1 MTEQEII
8 NTVKEIT
15 AQKRHKQSNDVNLN
29 SNFTQDLGADSLDML
44 EIIWQ
49 ISEKCDIQPKLL
61 EDQLARQNI
70 TSVTVDDMVTA
81 VCKTLGIERS
91 TNKGSTTIVGLLIA
105 ITNRKST
112 NIATINNK
120 NKTK

>member
-70 TSVTVDDMVTA
+70 TSITVDDMVTA